1 MSFQNLPAQLT
12 ALLLGWLFTLYLQ
25 HVSNRRTEALKRKDK
40 IIDKLDDLA
49 DWVEGET
56 TKDEF
61 DPSYTEEAYSG
72 LILQIELRINQF
84 NSHVG
89 RDAIKAD
96 QIAALRDVDFFN
108 EGGLG
113 RLPYD
118 VRSTA
123 SVLVEHIE
131 LSCDSI
137 YFNKTLLRRMGGF
150 LAELYGV
157 IVSLVALILL
167 FVLIK
172 VLSWVFF
179 S

>member
-12 ALLLGWLFTLYLQ
+12 VLLLGWLFTLYLQ

-49 DWVEGET
+49 DWVEDET
-56 TKDEF
+56 TKDGF
-61 DPSYTEEAYSG
+61 NPGYTEEAYSG
-72 LILQIELRINQF
+72 LILQIELRVNQF
-84 NSHVG
+84 NSHVR
-89 RDAIKAD
+89 RDAIKAE
-96 QIAALRDVDFFN
+96 QIAALRDIDFFN
-108 EGGLG
+108 ATGLE

-123 SVLVEHIE
+123 STLVEQIE
-131 LSCDSI
+131 LACDSI
-137 YFNKTLLRRMGGF
+137 YFNKTFLRRMGGF

-157 IVSLVALILL
+157 IVSFVALILL

-172 VLSWVFF
+172 VLSWAFF